1 MQRVKLDGKLCDI
14 IPVHNGIAQGTVLG
28 PILFIFYINDI
39 FKTTKYVKMSLFAD
53 DCVIYLLGN
62 NWSTVKRRIQR
73 DFDAIIEWSIRNN
86 LRLNHGKTKATI
98 FGTRSR
104 LSNLHD
110 PSPFKMGV
118 NNIDFVN
125 SHTYLG
131 IPIDATMSLTP
142 LVKNI
147 KKRVSD
153 KLFMLRKI
161 RKFLTFDASVT
172 VYKQTIMPIIDYT
185 GFMLISCKKEDKND
199 LQKLQN
205 DVLRI
210 CTRNKMADRVS
221 IP

>member
-1 MQRVKLDGKLCDI
+1 
-14 IPVHNGIAQGTVLG
+14 
-28 PILFIFYINDI
+28 
-39 FKTTKYVKMSLFAD
+39 MSLFAD
-53 DCVIYLLGN
+53 DCVIHLLGN
-62 NWSTVKRRIQR
+62 NWSTVKRRIQCN
-73 DFDAIIEWSIRNN
+73 FDATIEWSFRNN
-86 LRLNHGKTKATI
+86 LRLNHGKTKAII

-110 PSPFKMGV
+110 PSPFKMGA

-147 KKRVSD
+147 KKRVSN

-172 VYKQTIMPIIDYT
+172 VYKQTILPIIDYA
-185 GFMLISCKKEDKND
+185 GFMLISCKKEDKYI

-210 CTRNKMADRVS
+210 CTRNKMSDRVS
-221 IP
+221 IHELHAKCKIILIIVENIFSNALYVQIII